1 MINLVHFCLLDESL
15 VRSELG
21 KSVASSALG
30 ESGVSS
36 TSV

>member
-1 MINLVHFCLLDESL
+1 MINLLRFYLLDESL
-15 VRSELG
+15 ARSELG
-21 KSVASSALG
+21 KSVASSASG